1 MSDQNHDENADGK
14 KREKQSFLDVLLNV
28 IQGFL
33 LGLLIGGGGS
43 K

>member
-14 KREKQSFLDVLLNV
+14 KKEKQSFFDVFLNV
-28 IQGFL
+28 LQGFL
-33 LGLLIGGGGS
+33 LGLFIGGGGS